1 MFNNYNKGGQQVG
14 SNLLRTTMLIVFG
27 LANLN
32 NGLTSYVIQDNI
44 NSALHRNV
52 NQNLIMSPG
61 SPGIS
66 APIVINNYNG
76 AEIPQQTPMPTIG
89 HSGSNIH
96 GSYSAAFTISSDMP
110 YPPSSISASSSYDY
124 KNQQQRHTQH
134 QQRQL
139 NLQQPYH
146 QTSGSSIT
154 SFDSANVNDER
165 HQQRHSHQHQQQQ
178 QQQQLQHITRPLH
191 KVVGVGGIVGSGG
204 VSGALHNS
212 LDEVIQGSSA
222 ESNLDDIYAAP
233 MYFGTENSTVVTTQI
248 GATAHMPCTVHHI
261 GDSVVSWIRKKDY
274 HLLTVGLTTYSS
286 DERFSAM
293 QMKHSEDWTLQIKF
307 VQLRDAGVYECQV
320 STHPPTSI
328 FLHLN
333 VVARAEI
340 SGPPIR
346 YLTPG
351 STLRLQCLVVQN
363 TEASE
368 FIFWYHDN
376 RMINYDSDRGIN
388 VSTDPDFQS
397 SELTIQRTRR
407 EHSGNFT
414 CVASNTQP
422 ASVLVHIFKG
432 DNPAAMYHGHVGGS
446 TKSYQTHL
454 HGITAIIAMA
464 YRILQIYVHVNLV

>member
-1 MFNNYNKGGQQVG
+1 MTTDDSACDNGCDHNRTFQQKQ
-14 SNLLRTTMLIVFG
+14 
-27 LANLN
+27 AP
-32 NGLTSYVIQDNI
+32 GLTSYVTQDNI
-44 NSALHRNV
+44 NNELHRNI
-52 NQNLIMSPG
+52 NQNLIMSPA
-61 SPGIS
+61 SAGIS
-66 APIVINNYNG
+66 GPIVTSNYNVP
-76 AEIPQQTPMPTIG
+76 APQPPPLPAATG
-89 HSGSNIH
+89 HGSFH
-96 GSYSAAFTISSDMP
+96 GSYSAAFTASSDMP
-110 YPPSSISASSSYDY
+110 YPPSSISASSSYHLQHQLQQ
-124 KNQQQRHTQH
+124 QQQRQQQQQH
-134 QQRQL
+134 QQQSQQL

-154 SFDSANVNDER
+154 SFDSANVIDER
-165 HQQRHSHQHQQQQ
+165 HQQRHSHQHQQ
-178 QQQQLQHITRPLH
+178 LQHIARPLH
-191 KVVGVGGIVGSGG
+191 KVVGVGGGG
-204 VSGALHNS
+204 GEHNS
-212 LDEVIQGSSA
+212 LGEAAQGSSA
-222 ESNLDDIYAAP
+222 EVSNAGLDEIYAAP

-248 GATAHMPCTVHHI
+248 GATAHIPCTVHHI
-261 GDSVVSWIRKKDY
+261 GDGVVSWIRKKDY

-286 DERFSAM
+286 DERFSATHL
-293 QMKHSEDWTLQIKF
+293 KHSEDWTLQIKF

-333 VVARAEI
+333 VVEARAEI

-351 STLRLQCLVVQN
+351 STLRLQCRVVQN

-464 YRILQIYVHVNLV
+464 YRILQTYVHVNLG

>member
-1 MFNNYNKGGQQVG
+1 MFPQRCLCGN
-14 SNLLRTTMLIVFG
+14 NLLRITMMVVFG

-32 NGLTSYVIQDNI
+32 NGLTSYVTQDNI
-44 NSALHRNV
+44 NNELHRNI
-52 NQNLIMSPG
+52 NQNLIMSPA
-61 SPGIS
+61 SAGIS
-66 APIVINNYNG
+66 GGPIVTSNYNG
-76 AEIPQQTPMPTIG
+76 PALAQPPALSATG
-89 HSGSNIH
+89 HGSFH
-96 GSYSAAFTISSDMP
+96 GSYSAAFTASSDMP
-110 YPPSSISASSSYDY
+110 YPPSSISASSSY
-124 KNQQQRHTQH
+124 QQQH
-134 QQRQL
+134 QQQQL
-139 NLQQPYH
+139 SLQQPYH

-154 SFDSANVNDER
+154 SFDSANVIDER
-165 HQQRHSHQHQQQQ
+165 HQQRHNHQHQQQQ
-178 QQQQLQHITRPLH
+178 QQQQQLQHLARPLH
-191 KVVGVGGIVGSGG
+191 KVVGVGLSGG
-204 VSGALHNS
+204 GGNGAGGGLEHNS
-212 LDEVIQGSSA
+212 LGEAALGGSA
-222 ESNLDDIYAAP
+222 ESVNAGLEEIYAAP
-233 MYFGTENSTVVTTQI
+233 MYFGTENSTIVTTQI
-248 GATAHMPCTVHHI
+248 GASAHIPCTVHHI
-261 GDSVVSWIRKKDY
+261 GDGVVSWIRKKDY

-286 DERFSAM
+286 DERFSATHL
-293 QMKHSEDWTLQIKF
+293 KHSEDWTLQIKF

-333 VVARAEI
+333 VVEARAEI

-351 STLRLQCLVVQN
+351 STLRLQCRVVQN

-388 VSTDPDFQS
+388 VSTEPDFQS

-432 DNPAAMYHGHVGGS
+432 DNPAAMYHGDVGGS

-454 HGITAIIAMA
+454 HGITAIIALA
-464 YRILQIYVHVNLV
+464 YRIIQTYVHVNLA